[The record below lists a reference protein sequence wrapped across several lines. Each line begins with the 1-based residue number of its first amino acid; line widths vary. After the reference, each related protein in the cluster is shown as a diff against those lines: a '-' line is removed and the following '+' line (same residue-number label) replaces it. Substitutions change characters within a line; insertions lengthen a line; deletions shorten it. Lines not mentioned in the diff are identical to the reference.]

1 MKHWNI
7 KYKTTVLLVLLAMGV
22 STSCISDL
30 DVEPIDP
37 SVTQT
42 FEQDGVFAK
51 IYATLSLTGQEG
63 PAGRGDVDGI
73 DEGTSAFVRLIWNL
87 NELTTDEAICSW
99 GDPGIPEMNFNRWS
113 SSHDQ
118 ITGVYGRFYFNV
130 TLCNHFLE
138 QTEGMTDE
146 KTVKQRAETRFMR
159 ALNYFYL
166 MDFFGNVPFT
176 EVVATEAPKQISRAD
191 LFNYVEK
198 ELTECEADMYDP
210 KQAPYYRADK
220 AANWLLKSRL
230 YLNAEVY
237 TGTPKWSEAATYAKK
252 VMDSAYKLNPEYTH
266 LFMGDNSG
274 SNVNKAPQEII
285 LPIAAD
291 GIKTRSW
298 GSSLFLIAS
307 TRTSGMPNWGS
318 TEGWGGNRAR
328 ATLVKKFFPDGNIP
342 ANAYVTP
349 TTTGAADKR
358 ALFFVDP
365 NDRTLEIQKVEI
377 FKQGYS
383 VMKYNNARADGAS
396 PGDTQFPDM
405 DVPFLRAAEAYL
417 TFAEATLRAGGSN
430 DAALTAINALRTRA
444 NAPIFT
450 TINLDRILD
459 EKAREFYFEGHRRT
473 DLIRY
478 GYYGGGDYNWDWKGG
493 SPSGTKF
500 SEIYN
505 LFPIPSTDM
514 NSNENLKQNT
524 GY

>member
-51 IYATLSLTGQEG
+51 IYATLALTGQEG

-166 MDFFGNVPFT
+166 MDFFGSVPFT

-342 ANAYVTP
+342 ANAYATP

-444 NAPIFT
+444 NTPIFT

>member
-7 KYKTTVLLVLLAMGV
+7 KYKTAVLLVLFAMGV

-51 IYATLSLTGQEG
+51 IYATLALTGQEG

-146 KTVKQRAETRFMR
+146 KTMKQRAETRFLR

-166 MDFFGNVPFT
+166 MDFFGSVPFT

-191 LFNYVEK
+191 LFDYVEK

-237 TGTPKWSEAATYAKK
+237 TGTPKWNEAATYAKK
-252 VMDSAYKLNPEYTH
+252 VMDSAYKLNPDYTH

-274 SNVNKAPQEII
+274 SNINKAPQEII

-396 PGDTQFPDM
+396 PSDTQFPDM

-430 DAALTAINALRTRA
+430 DEALTAINALRTRA

-478 GYYGGGDYNWDWKGG
+478 GYYGSGDYNWDWKGG

-514 NSNENLKQNT
+514 NSNENLVQNP

>member
-51 IYATLSLTGQEG
+51 IYATLALTGQEG

-210 KQAPYYRADK
+210 NR
-220 AANWLLKSRL
+220 LLTI
-230 YLNAEVY
+230 V
-237 TGTPKWSEAATYAKK
+237 P
-252 VMDSAYKLNPEYTH
+252 
-266 LFMGDNSG
+266 
-274 SNVNKAPQEII
+274 
-285 LPIAAD
+285 
-291 GIKTRSW
+291 TRQ
-298 GSSLFLIAS
+298 
-307 TRTSGMPNWGS
+307 P
-318 TEGWGGNRAR
+318 
-328 ATLVKKFFPDGNIP
+328 
-342 ANAYVTP
+342 
-349 TTTGAADKR
+349 
-358 ALFFVDP
+358 
-365 NDRTLEIQKVEI
+365 
-377 FKQGYS
+377 
-383 VMKYNNARADGAS
+383 
-396 PGDTQFPDM
+396 
-405 DVPFLRAAEAYL
+405 
-417 TFAEATLRAGGSN
+417 
-430 DAALTAINALRTRA
+430 
-444 NAPIFT
+444 
-450 TINLDRILD
+450 
-459 EKAREFYFEGHRRT
+459 
-473 DLIRY
+473 
-478 GYYGGGDYNWDWKGG
+478 
-493 SPSGTKF
+493 
-500 SEIYN
+500 
-505 LFPIPSTDM
+505 
-514 NSNENLKQNT
+514 T